1 MNPLSHAL
9 FQKSSIPTIRPCK
22 PSETL
27 QAWLHCLR
35 LQARVAAPSW
45 RRPCLPWLLFIF
57 LFSCALW
64 SGKEPGTSKGS
75 HQSGKPQFP
84 VRGSPAQFLRL
95 TEMIIY
101 MNWNHL
107 TYLTEHLLSPKTYR
121 PKITEQV
128 DILLKTARMGQEL
141 SSQQPLASLPD
152 TPSWDL
158 WVFAH
163 GCSRGPWISA
173 LNESE
178 REGGQG
184 CCRLGAHVLHL
195 I

>member
-128 DILLKTARMGQEL
+128 VILLKLKEWDKSCHP
-141 SSQQPLASLPD
+141 SSLWPPFLTLPLGPLNVCSQLFMRSL
-152 TPSWDL
+152 DL
-158 WVFAH
+158 
-163 GCSRGPWISA
+163 R
-173 LNESE
+173 SE
-178 REGGQG
+178 WKWKGG
-184 CCRLGAHVLHL
+184 RLGLL
-195 I
+195 